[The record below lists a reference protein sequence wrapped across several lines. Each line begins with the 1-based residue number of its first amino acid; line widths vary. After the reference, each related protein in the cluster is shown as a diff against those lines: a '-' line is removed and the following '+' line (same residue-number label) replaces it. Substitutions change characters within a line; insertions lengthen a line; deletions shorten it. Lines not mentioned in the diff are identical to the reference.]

1 MTFSTAKFTKATLD
15 EEEDFEGHLLH
26 EPMLA
31 KNGQAQNQNKTKHI
45 SNAHQMTMWPDKK
58 AED

>member
-1 MTFSTAKFTKATLD
+1 LD